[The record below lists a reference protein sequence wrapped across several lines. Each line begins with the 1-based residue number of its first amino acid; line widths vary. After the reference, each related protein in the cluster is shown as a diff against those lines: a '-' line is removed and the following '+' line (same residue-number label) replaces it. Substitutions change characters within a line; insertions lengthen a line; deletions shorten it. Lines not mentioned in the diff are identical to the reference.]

1 MNSNHT
7 NRNKA
12 PLDFETERP
21 SYKEKLPHF
30 RSHLKIIKKP
40 LTSSK
45 HHFKKFNI
53 DKLIK
58 INQNKRPININI
70 QNLNINNYNYYN
82 GSQPMLIKRRIN
94 TAEVNNF
101 PMITNTCPNDNINRV
116 NIFNSNNNIFEQRRN
131 RIKLINV
138 KKMNNITYDSTKHRT
153 IEKKYQNRKIDLV
166 EDNNDS
172 FIDEL
177 TDLLKNVEVK
187 NKVTS
192 TEMNSELDFDQS
204 EIEINV
210 DVVNQNNYQERP
222 QTSYGGIKD
231 RKRKMKQSSK

>member
-7 NRNKA
+7 NRNKI

-45 HHFKKFNI
+45 HHSKKFNI

-82 GSQPMLIKRRIN
+82 GSQPI
-94 TAEVNNF
+94 
-101 PMITNTCPNDNINRV
+101 
-116 NIFNSNNNIFEQRRN
+116 
-131 RIKLINV
+131 
-138 KKMNNITYDSTKHRT
+138 
-153 IEKKYQNRKIDLV
+153 
-166 EDNNDS
+166 
-172 FIDEL
+172 
-177 TDLLKNVEVK
+177 
-187 NKVTS
+187 
-192 TEMNSELDFDQS
+192 LDFDQS

-231 RKRKMKQSSK
+231 RKRKMKQSSKQVCVMKALFLTYIAK

>member
-7 NRNKA
+7 NRNRA

-21 SYKEKLPHF
+21 SYKERLPHF

-45 HHFKKFNI
+45 LNFRKLNI
-53 DKLIK
+53 DKLSNK
-58 INQNKRPININI
+58 NKRPININI

-82 GSQPMLIKRRIN
+82 GSQPMLIKRRVN
-94 TAEVNNF
+94 TAEVNTF
-101 PMITNTCPNDNINRV
+101 PMITNTCPNDNINKV
-116 NIFNSNNNIFEQRRN
+116 NLFNSNNNIFERRTN

-138 KKMNNITYDSTKHRT
+138 KKMHNITHDSTKPH
-153 IEKKYQNRKIDLV
+153 IKKFQNKKIDLV

-177 TDLLKNVEVK
+177 TDLLKNVDVK
-187 NKVTS
+187 SKITN
-192 TEMNSELDFDQS
+192 TEMNSELDFDKS

-231 RKRKMKQSSK
+231 RNRKKKKSSK